1 MNELLKKEF
10 FGELGDTVGALR
22 DLSVPS
28 KGQARGHYLR
38 SYKQGYDILKPV
50 LGDMLRWDA
59 TLNGREVLR
68 QLLTEHQRFM
78 RAEINY
84 APKKTLMKI
93 KNERMRKKKEQVSVE
108 LSFNY
113 IKITPLTADDM
124 YISWEEELKR
134 NRERVEQEQNG
145 DDPIVKF
152 VSREKLIR
160 DHFIDLGDEMYDL
173 RSNPQVLLD
182 MKFKIYTKKLIFN
195 SKQRNIQK
203 KIIKVINGFYD
214 KVAGVQYA
222 LIFNIEHKKSKTIA
236 VFNALTVPLR
246 ASGASTLQLFNK
258 DGELMVDN
266 IDEGSGTCVIDFIFN
281 NYVKKYSR
289 KYGGNGKFPYMTK
302 DQIADDIT
310 SGWINTNRQSPNTL
324 LKDCA
329 PPNFEEYD
337 ANKDGVC
344 ILQLEDFC
352 YTNKITLQCLDTEF
366 NIFHTKVYKNASRE
380 SMMVIIS
387 DGHIYNIKDKTL
399 RKTVQNSGRGAV
411 HMAIL
416 EKEQVPVRELE
427 DTVARTEI
435 NYEDISDIQERNIFI
450 TGEKDL
456 EDLYIQLWAKENS
469 KYAYKNNCNLMTQ
482 ILLKDKTIFY
492 NPDYEA
498 VLDICKNLNINFDN
512 QSLISI
518 GLDLYQKVN
527 PDFQLSNFY
536 SYFNTE
542 TSQFFQSARRD
553 NWVTSYKEGKEY
565 DLKDVSS
572 VDICKCYSSIL
583 GSDIDWMCF
592 SSLDEVKTYTGGHIL
607 QNAFYYIA
615 TNATVLFQG
624 TGVYMGELV
633 QIGLE
638 DGIITS
644 EDIKF
649 YISTKK
655 TTKGKFKPFVD
666 YVFENCG
673 ENAKYIIN
681 TFIGSALGKTLKNVG
696 KIRYT
701 DNLNTASTAF
711 FRKDDDPSGREQVV
725 NVFVKGV
732 SEDGTKKLYGIDNTK
747 REALTD
753 HRYILHVQIIQK
765 TYIKVYNMCKANGIN
780 IAEDLIAVKTDNIV
794 FKGEIKCE
802 IGEEIGDYRQETLTR
817 GVLSKL
823 KNNTHNKLEFSKT
836 KTFQKMEKKF
846 NDIEIEDEYNIDEIV
861 EKTKDKDVLLMGRA
875 GTGKSYVLRGIY
887 QKLKD
892 EGKNVVCS
900 AFTHKAKKHLTDGM
914 TLHKMFGFDINGK
927 RSHKT
932 NFNKVDVVIVD
943 EVSMMST
950 MFYDALISLKRTN
963 PKIRFIL
970 CGDFNQL
977 QPVGEE
983 HITFLNLRVIY
994 DLCPNKLILKVNKRV
1009 QDNGQEF
1016 YELMEKALNGEEF
1029 TLPTTEAPLDL
1040 NLCYTNKT
1048 RKIINRK
1055 LMLKK
1060 RGHNFKTM
1068 VRNPEHN
1075 RVNLKLKTYGNSQT
1089 MYLYEGLP
1097 LLCKG
1102 GRDLDDLTNGDLL
1115 TVESFTDTEVVMT
1128 RTDNTIFAIKLND
1141 MFIYT
1146 FYPAYCLT
1154 IHSAQGDTIDR
1165 PYAIYDMERFPS
1177 VNMTYTAL
1185 SRSTKLYNIFRGSLI
1200 NPKQSFT

>member
-1 MNELLKKEF
+1 MSELYKNEF
-10 FGELGDTVGALR
+10 YGEIGDVAIALR
-22 DLSVPS
+22 ELSIPS
-28 KGQARGHYLR
+28 KGQKRGFYLR
-38 SYKQGYDILKPV
+38 TYKQAYEILHPI

-59 TLNGREVLR
+59 SVNGRETMR
-68 QLLTEHQRFM
+68 QTLAQHLQFLQREVSGIRNKM
-78 RAEINY
+78 VS
-84 APKKTLMKI
+84 KKTLVKI
-93 KNERMRKKKEQVSVE
+93 NNERVRKARASVSVE
-108 LSFNY
+108 LTFSY
-113 IKITPLTADDM
+113 IKGAPEDIH
-124 YISWEEELKR
+124 ELKQYFYEFR
-134 NRERVEQEQNG
+134 SYHKIRTMRELP
-145 DDPIVKF
+145 D
-152 VSREKLIR
+152 
-160 DHFIDLGDEMYDL
+160 
-173 RSNPQVLLD
+173 
-182 MKFKIYTKKLIFN
+182 IYSATIKYKKLIFN
-195 SKQRNIQK
+195 SVANGINKDIA
-203 KIIKVINGFYD
+203 KVIEKFSNSLGG
-214 KVAGVQYA
+214 AQYVI
-222 LIFNIEHKKSKTIA
+222 IFNVEHQKSRTIA

-310 SGWINTNRQSPNTL
+310 SGWINTNRQSPTPL

-329 PPNFEEYD
+329 PINFEEYD
-337 ANKDGVC
+337 AKTDGVC
-344 ILQLEDFC
+344 ILQLEEFC

-416 EKEQVPVRELE
+416 ENKEKPVHELT
-427 DTVARTEI
+427 DNTTRTEL
-435 NYEDISDIQERNIFI
+435 NYEDISDIEERNIFI

-469 KYAYKNNCNLMTQ
+469 KYAYKNNSNLMTQ

-498 VLDICKNLNINFDN
+498 VLDICKNLKINFDN
-512 QSLISI
+512 QSLISV
-518 GLDLYQKVN
+518 GKDLYKKVN

-553 NWVTSYKEGKEY
+553 NWVTSYKDGKEY
-565 DLKDVSS
+565 DLNEVSS

-583 GSDIDWMCF
+583 GSDMDWMCF
-592 SSLDEVKTYTGGHIL
+592 SSLDEVKGYEGARITT
-607 QNAFYYIA
+607 NAFYYIT

-633 QIGLE
+633 QIGLD

-673 ENAKYIIN
+673 DNAKYIIN
-681 TFIGSALGKTLKNVG
+681 TFIGSSLGKTLKNVG

-701 DNLNTASTAF
+701 DNLNSASTAF
-711 FRKDDDPSGREQVV
+711 FTQASPLKERGTGSKEGDEVM
-725 NVFVKGV
+725 NVFIKGV
-732 SEDGTKKLYGIDNTK
+732 SEDGTKKLYGIDNTR

-753 HRYILHVQIIQK
+753 QTFILHVQIIQK

-780 IAEDLIAVKTDNIV
+780 IAEDLIAVKTDNII

-802 IGEEIGDYRQETLTR
+802 LGADIGDYRKEEISR
-817 GVLSKL
+817 GELSKL

-950 MFYDALISLKRTN
+950 MFYDALISLKKTN

-1068 VRNPEHN
+1068 VRNPEHI
-1075 RVNLKLKTYGNSQT
+1075 KLKTYGNSQT

-1102 GRDLDDLTNGDLL
+1102 GKGLDDLTNGDLL
-1115 TVESFTDTEVVMT
+1115 TVESYSDTEVVMT
-1128 RTDNTIFAIKLND
+1128 RTDDTVHTVKLND
-1141 MFIYT
+1141 LFIFT
-1146 FYPAYCLT
+1146 FFPAYCLT

-1185 SRSTKLYNIFRGSLI
+1185 SRSTKLSNIFRGSLI
-1200 NPKQSFT
+1200 NPNNF